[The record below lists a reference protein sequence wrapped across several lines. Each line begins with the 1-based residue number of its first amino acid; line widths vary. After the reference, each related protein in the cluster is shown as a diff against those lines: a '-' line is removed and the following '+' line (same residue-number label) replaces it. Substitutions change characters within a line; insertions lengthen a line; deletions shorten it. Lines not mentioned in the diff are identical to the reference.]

1 MPIDFNQARH
11 AMVEQQ
17 VRPWDVLDRRVLDVL
32 GDVKR
37 EDFVPATHRKL
48 AFADLALPLG
58 HGEFMFK
65 PVLEGR
71 LLQALDIAPTDEVL
85 EIGAGSGFLTAC
97 LARLARSVQAI
108 EQHADFVAEAQRRL
122 QALEAAN
129 VRLEQG
135 DASTWDTAL
144 RFDAI
149 LVGGAV
155 AEVPERFVRWL
166 KPGGRLVLVRGASP
180 VQEAIC
186 LRNDAS
192 GPRIESLFETDIP
205 YLRGF
210 APEAR
215 FTL

>member
-17 VRPWDVLDRRVLDVL
+17 VRPWEVLDRRVLDVL
-32 GDVKR
+32 GDVRR
-37 EDFVPATHRKL
+37 EDFVPVPHRKL

-58 HGEFMFK
+58 HGEFMLK
-65 PVLEGR
+65 PVVEGR
-71 LLQALDIAPTDEVL
+71 LLQALDLAPTDEVL

-108 EQHADFVAEAQRRL
+108 EINADFVTEAQRRL
-122 QALEAAN
+122 QTLEAAN
-129 VRLEQG
+129 VRLEQA
-135 DASTWDTAL
+135 DAATWDTAL

-155 AEVPERFVRWL
+155 AVLPERFQRWL
-166 KPGGRLVLVRGASP
+166 KPGGRLVAVRGNAP
-180 VQEAIC
+180 VQEVVC
-186 LRNDAS
+186 LRHEA
-192 GPRIESLFETDIP
+192 GGLRLESLFETDIP

-215 FTL
+215 FAL